1 MRIDSQSAATG
12 RDRLVCALFVFLVTL
27 VVAGTAAGLSLS
39 TFRQRV
45 ENEARRDAT
54 LIGTTVARALALQFE
69 KAARYG
75 IPLKLLPG
83 VEAYLDET
91 LSRTPGLT
99 RIVLRGPDGRE
110 LRSAVGPSS
119 GTDTVSMPIQVDGI
133 QMGQVDVV
141 TTPTTLSTAF
151 ADLNRDA
158 AIAVV
163 VCAGVGAGL
172 AALFAGSSLARSRRR
187 LADMLAKTAAGEYD
201 LGPPPSV
208 FSFGAVGAAF
218 RALREGARR
227 IQERQ
232 GAVQAYAEEILT
244 VDFDGRLRP
253 EVERVR
259 RKVLARPSAKREG
272 PGGA

>member
-1 MRIDSQSAATG
+1 MRIDPQSAATG
-12 RDRLVCALFVFLVTL
+12 RDRLICALFVFVVTL
-27 VVAGTAAGLSLS
+27 VVAGTATALSLS
-39 TFRQRV
+39 SFRQRV

-110 LRSAVGPSS
+110 LRSAVGAST

-163 VCAGVGAGL
+163 ACAVVGAGL
-172 AALFAGSSLARSRRR
+172 AALFAGSSLARSRKR
-187 LADMLAKTAAGEYD
+187 LAGLLAKTAVGEYD

-208 FSFGAVGAAF
+208 LSFGAVGAAF

-232 GAVQAYAEEILT
+232 AAVQAYAEEILT

-259 RKVLARPSAKREG
+259 RKVLARPGAKRET

>member
-1 MRIDSQSAATG
+1 MRIDPQSAATG
-12 RDRLVCALFVFLVTL
+12 RDRLTCALFVFLVTL
-27 VVAGTAAGLSLS
+27 LVGGIAVTLLLSG
-39 TFRQRV
+39 FRQRV

-54 LIGTTVARALALQFE
+54 LIGTTVARSLASQFE
-69 KAARYG
+69 KAARFG

-110 LRSAVGPSS
+110 LRSAVGPAT

-133 QMGQVDVV
+133 PMGQVDVV

-158 AIAVV
+158 IICVLA
-163 VCAGVGAGL
+163 CSLVGAG
-172 AALFAGSSLARSRRR
+172 AGALFAGSSLDRSRRR
-187 LADMLAKTAAGEYD
+187 LAGLLGKTAVGDFD
-201 LGPPPSV
+201 LGPPPAV
-208 FSFGAVGAAF
+208 LTFGAVGAAF
-218 RALREGARR
+218 RALRQGARR
-227 IQERQ
+227 VLDRQ
-232 GAVQAYAEEILT
+232 AAVQAYAEEILT

-259 RKVLARPSAKREG
+259 RQVLARTGAKSETPGSA
-272 PGGA
+272 

>member
-1 MRIDSQSAATG
+1 MRTDPQSPPTG
-12 RDRLVCALFVFLVTL
+12 RDRLTCAVFVFLVTL
-27 VVAGTAAGLSLS
+27 LVGGMAAALIVTS
-39 TFRQRV
+39 FRQRV

-54 LIGTTVARALALQFE
+54 LIGTTVARALASQFE

-110 LRSAVGPSS
+110 LRSAVGPGL
-119 GTDTVSMPIQVDGI
+119 GTDTVSMPIQVDAI

-141 TTPTTLSTAF
+141 TTPTTLSYAF

-158 AIAVV
+158 VLAVLACAI
-163 VCAGVGAGL
+163 VGAGV
-172 AALFAGSSLARSRRR
+172 AAVFAGASLARSRSR
-187 LADMLAKTAAGEYD
+187 LVAMLGKTASGDYD
-201 LGPPPSV
+201 LGPPPAI

-218 RALREGARR
+218 LALRAGARR
-227 IQERQ
+227 ILERQ
-232 GAVQAYAEEILT
+232 ASVQAYAEEILT

-259 RKVLARPSAKREG
+259 RKVLARPDAKSET
-272 PGGA
+272 PGGV

>member
-1 MRIDSQSAATG
+1 MRTEPQSAATG
-12 RDRLVCALFVFLVTL
+12 RDRLTCALFVFLVTL
-27 VVAGTAAGLSLS
+27 LVGGLAASVLVS
-39 TFRQRV
+39 TFRDRV

-69 KAARYG
+69 KAARFG

-110 LRSAVGPSS
+110 LRSAVGPAP

-151 ADLNRDA
+151 VDLNRDA
-158 AIAVV
+158 TVAVIG
-163 VCAGVGAGL
+163 CALVGAGM
-172 AALFAGSSLARSRRR
+172 AALFAGSSLAHSRRR
-187 LADMLAKTAAGEYD
+187 LTGMLAKTAEGDFD
-201 LGPPPSV
+201 LGPPPAV
-208 FSFGAVGAAF
+208 LSFGAVGTAF
-218 RALREGARR
+218 RALREGTRR
-227 IQERQ
+227 VVERQ
-232 GAVQAYAEEILT
+232 AAVQAYAEEILT

-259 RKVLARPSAKREG
+259 RKVLARPGSKSEA
-272 PGGA
+272 PGSV